1 MQEGKRKMTLDVL
14 EPYYNNLKEMLSSL
28 GKKLSD
34 YQARSKMS
42 QVNLNRANSI
52 YKSLKAIHKQ
62 VYKQIFLNKEI
73 QCIDI
78 KKLLSLVANLDLE
91 DEHGEQEF
99 YKYF

>member
-52 YKSLKAIHKQ
+52 YKSLKAIHK
-62 VYKQIFLNKEI
+62 
-73 QCIDI
+73 
-78 KKLLSLVANLDLE
+78 
-91 DEHGEQEF
+91 
-99 YKYF
+99 